1 MHQLKILT
9 ILFFFISVNSN
20 AQIDT
25 NINVIKYDL
34 EFDLINT
41 FQEPYPKTYSAV
53 NVVSLMVNSTAGQIT
68 LNAENYS
75 LIIDSVSGSGQTFV
89 HENDLLKIN
98 LDKFY
103 NSGDMFDVKIYFR
116 HKEIFDTAYFA
127 FKGLMYTDS
136 ETAGAR
142 RWFPC
147 KDIPNDKVM
156 LRLSARVPEKV
167 LFVSNGLLVDSV
179 YKNNSL
185 HYTWETNIPISTYL
199 IAMAGSKNYKLE
211 VFNWK
216 KLKPPYD
223 NVEIRL
229 YSQPGETKF
238 NYDNIKNKLPEMLE
252 VFSKLYG
259 DYPFEKIAFVTTD
272 RNFPWGGME
281 NQTLVT
287 LCPDCWYES
296 LIVHELV
303 HQWFG
308 DMITPNTWAD
318 IWLNEGFATFNEAIW
333 DEYNKGPKEYKK
345 NIQNEA
351 MKYLSADPGWE
362 LYNKDWAVSKPNDEV
377 VFNSNVTYSKAAS
390 IVYMLRYVLGD
401 SVFFDALQA
410 YTDNPQFRFGNVTT
424 SEFQAAVEQVS
435 ALDLDWFFS
444 QWLMKPGFP
453 EYEFNFTTEKSK
465 NGKWKTDY
473 TINQIQSNKI
483 FYQMPVE
490 LKVKFTDG
498 SEQLL
503 KERNSYNFQTFNF
516 EFDKEP
522 ERIIFDPNNWIVL
535 KKIK

>member
-1 MHQLKILT
+1 MKILV
-9 ILFFFISVNSN
+9 ILSLFISVSSY

-34 EFDLINT
+34 EFDLIKT
-41 FQEPYPKTYSAV
+41 FQVPYPKSYNAV
-53 NVVSLMVNSTAGQIT
+53 NIVSLMVNSTAGQIS

-156 LRLSARVPEKV
+156 LRLSAKVPEKV

-199 IAMAGSKNYKLE
+199 IAMAGSENFKLE
-211 VFNWK
+211 VYNWK
-216 KLKPPYD
+216 KLNPPYD
-223 NVEIRL
+223 DVEIRL
-229 YSQPGETKF
+229 YSQPGETLY
-238 NYDNIKNKLPEMLE
+238 NYENIKLKLPEMLE

-308 DMITPNTWAD
+308 DMITPNSWAD

-333 DEYNKGPKEYKK
+333 DEYKKGSNDYKK

-351 MKYLSADPGWE
+351 RKYLSADPGWA
-362 LYNKDWAVSKPNDEV
+362 LYNKDWAVPKPNDEM
-377 VFNSNVTYSKAAS
+377 VFNSNVTYSKAGS
-390 IVYMLRYVLGD
+390 IIYMLRYVLGD
-401 SVFFDALQA
+401 SVFFDALKS

-424 SEFQAAVEQVS
+424 SEFQAVVEQVS
-435 ALDLDWFFS
+435 GLDLDWFFS
-444 QWLMKPGFP
+444 QWLMNPGYP
-453 EYEFNFTTEKSK
+453 EYELNFKTEKSN
-465 NGKWKTDY
+465 NGKWRTDY
-473 TINQIQSNKI
+473 TINQIQTNNV

-490 LKVKFTDG
+490 LKVKFSDG
-498 SEQLL
+498 SEQII
-503 KERNSYNFQTFNF
+503 KEKNSYNFQTYNF
-516 EFDKEP
+516 EFDKKP
-522 ERIIFDPNNWIVL
+522 EKIIFDPNNWIVL
-535 KKIK
+535 KKVK

>member
-53 NVVSLMVNSTAGQIT
+53 NIVSLMVNSTAGQIT

-167 LFVSNGLLVDSV
+167 LFVSNGLLIDSV

-351 MKYLSADPGWE
+351 MKYLSGDPGWE
-362 LYNKDWAVSKPNDEV
+362 LYNKDWAVSKPNDDV

-535 KKIK
+535 KKVK

>member
-362 LYNKDWAVSKPNDEV
+362 LYNKDWAVSKPNDDV

>member
-351 MKYLSADPGWE
+351 MKYLSGDPGWE
-362 LYNKDWAVSKPNDEV
+362 LYNKDWAVSKPNDDV

-444 QWLMKPGFP
+444 QWLMMPGFP
-453 EYEFNFTTEKSK
+453 EYEFNFTKEKSK

>member
-351 MKYLSADPGWE
+351 MKYLSGDPGWE
-362 LYNKDWAVSKPNDEV
+362 LYNKDWAVSKPNDDV

>member
-351 MKYLSADPGWE
+351 MKYLSGDPGWE
-362 LYNKDWAVSKPNDEV
+362 LYNKDWAVSKPNDDV

-444 QWLMKPGFP
+444 QWLMMPGFP

-535 KKIK
+535 KKVK

>member
-53 NVVSLMVNSTAGQIT
+53 NIVSLMVNSTAGQIT

-351 MKYLSADPGWE
+351 MKYLSGDPGWE
-362 LYNKDWAVSKPNDEV
+362 LYNKDWAVSKPNDDV